1 MRSIE
6 LHGYRLDLPDDH
18 WLPQIRR
25 QLPHYSENLGRLAAV
40 VEQKYPCRGLIDVG
54 ANVGATAVIVRAH
67 SSLPILC
74 IEGSEIY
81 YGILKNN
88 TSRLDADVELECA
101 LVDSASVGRP
111 GSLSV
116 GFEPVTFP
124 SNGDNGTT
132 SRFARLDSILA
143 RHPRFHT
150 SKTLKIDTD
159 GMDGRILE
167 GTLEWI
173 AAARPV
179 LFWKHGI
186 GRDPAVG
193 GPGLDIFDRL
203 LGIGYQSAVVF
214 DNAGEFIEEVPLNA
228 RQQLADLS
236 EYLPGG
242 EQFSGYCDIC
252 VFHQE
257 DLDLCARFRE
267 LELETRSRRR
277 QNGAKPVDE
286 PHFMALV
293 EAQFEAQ
300 GAHVIGAVQRTL
312 RTFLDQVGASMMA
325 ERKLQNA
332 QAQADRYR
340 SQLRITD
347 LETLVSSKNA
357 EIERMHQMLRDMLGA
372 RACEREEAR
381 LESEGLKAHLK
392 SVESEC
398 DKLRHD
404 LDSSVA
410 LRAAR
415 SLGWL
420 LRPVRKI
427 IGGNASGGRP

>member
-25 QLPHYSENLGRLAAV
+25 QFPHYSENLGRLAAV
-40 VEQKYPCRGLIDVG
+40 VEQKYPGRGLIDVG
-54 ANVGATAVIVRAH
+54 ANVGDTAVTVRAH
-67 SSLPILC
+67 SKLPILC

-88 TSRLDADVELECA
+88 IGRLGADVELECA
-101 LVDSASVGRP
+101 LGDFASADRP
-111 GSLSV
+111 ESLSA
-116 GFEPVTFP
+116 GFEPATFL

-143 RHPRFHT
+143 RHPRFQT
-150 SKTLKIDTD
+150 SKILKIDTE
-159 GMDGRILE
+159 GMDGHILE

-173 AAARPV
+173 AVARPV

-186 GRDPAVG
+186 GRGTAVG
-193 GPGLDIFDRL
+193 GPGWSIFDRL
-203 LGIGYQSAVVF
+203 LGIGYQSALVF
-214 DNAGEFIEEVPLNA
+214 DNTGEFIEELPLNE

-236 EYLPGG
+236 EYLPGS
-242 EQFSGYCDIC
+242 ERFSGYCDIC
-252 VFHQE
+252 AFHQE

-277 QNGAKPVDE
+277 QDVAKPVDE
-286 PHFMALV
+286 PLSRALL
-293 EAQFEAQ
+293 EAQFEAH

-312 RTFLDQVGASMMA
+312 RSFLDQVGASMMA
-325 ERKLQNA
+325 ERKIPNA

-340 SQLRITD
+340 TQLRITD

-357 EIERMHQMLRDMLGA
+357 EIEGLHQMLREMLSS
-372 RACEREEAR
+372 RACEREEVR
-381 LESEGLKAHLK
+381 LEFEGLKAHLK

-398 DKLRHD
+398 EKLRHD

-420 LRPVRKI
+420 LGPIRKI
-427 IGGNASGGRP
+427 IGGNSSRARP